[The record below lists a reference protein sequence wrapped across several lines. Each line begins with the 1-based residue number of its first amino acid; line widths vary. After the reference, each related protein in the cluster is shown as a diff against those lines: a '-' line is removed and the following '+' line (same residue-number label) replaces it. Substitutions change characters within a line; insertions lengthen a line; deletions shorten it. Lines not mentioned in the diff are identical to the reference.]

1 MLREAIHWQNTVVY
15 GLLRRFAPRNDGL
28 RGRGGAPRTIAHIG
42 CLFSD
47 LVVAGQ
53 LSFFGRSPDSIVF
66 LRPSFAVTPPPAA
79 AARLDSAPLPL
90 PEKKSAART
99 APARADRPFRGIAL
113 ILASTVFLGASDVT
127 AKYLSATL
135 PSIEITWIR
144 FLVFALI
151 MTPAMLPGSPLF
163 ALHTGRP
170 GLQVMRGVALLS
182 SSLFFISGLRFL
194 PIAEAS
200 ATGFVAP
207 LFVTALSIV
216 FLGERVGL
224 RRWIATALGLIGVL
238 IILRPG
244 TSAFHPAAFF
254 PIVSALAWACTLIMT
269 RMMSGREHALT
280 TMAYSSIAGVCVL
293 CALVPFVWVA
303 PSWHDILFGIF
314 IGVASTAGQWIVV
327 LAFRYADAS
336 VLAPFSYTQLLWV
349 SILGFVVF
357 GEVPDAWT
365 VTGAVFIVGSGLYT
379 AHRERVRRSQLLA
392 MDGELSPNA

>member
-1 MLREAIHWQNTVVY
+1 
-15 GLLRRFAPRNDGL
+15 
-28 RGRGGAPRTIAHIG
+28 
-42 CLFSD
+42 
-47 LVVAGQ
+47 
-53 LSFFGRSPDSIVF
+53 
-66 LRPSFAVTPPPAA
+66 VTPPPAA
-79 AARLDSAPLPL
+79 AARLDSASLPL
-90 PEKKSAART
+90 PEKKPAMRT
-99 APARADRPFRGIAL
+99 VPARADRPFRGIAL
-113 ILASTVFLGASDVT
+113 ILASTVFLGVSDVT

-135 PSIEITWIR
+135 PSTEIAWIR

-151 MTPAMLPGSPLF
+151 MSPAMLPGSPLY
-163 ALHTGRP
+163 AMRTERP
-170 GLQVMRGVALLS
+170 GLQLMRGVALLS
-182 SSLFFISGLRFL
+182 SSLLFISGLRFL

-200 ATGFVAP
+200 ATGFVSP

-216 FLGERVGL
+216 FLGERVGV

-244 TSAFHPAAFF
+244 TGAFHAAAFF

-280 TMAYSSIAGVCVL
+280 TMTWSSIAGVCIL
-293 CALVPFVWVA
+293 SALLPFAWVA
-303 PSWHDILFGIF
+303 PSWHDILFGVL

-349 SILGFVVF
+349 SILGFVIF
-357 GEVPDAWT
+357 GELPDILT

-392 MDGELSPNA
+392 LDGELSPNA

>member
-1 MLREAIHWQNTVVY
+1 MM
-15 GLLRRFAPRNDGL
+15 
-28 RGRGGAPRTIAHIG
+28 HIG
-42 CLFSD
+42 CLFSH
-47 LVVAGQ
+47 LVNGTQ
-53 LSFFGRSPDSIVF
+53 LSFFGYSPDSIIADE
-66 LRPSFAVTPPPAA
+66 LSIVTPPPAA

-90 PEKKSAART
+90 PEKKPATRT

-135 PSIEITWIR
+135 PSIEIAWIR

-151 MTPAMLPGSPLF
+151 MSPAMVPGSPLY
-163 ALHTGRP
+163 ALRSQRP
-170 GLQVMRGVALLS
+170 GLQAMRGVALLG

-216 FLGERVGL
+216 FLGETVGV
-224 RRWIATALGLIGVL
+224 RRWLATAVGLIGVL

-244 TSAFHPAAFF
+244 TGAFHPAAFF

-269 RMMSGREHALT
+269 RMMSGRDHAIT
-280 TMAYSSIAGVCVL
+280 TMTYSSIVGVCIL
-293 CALVPFVWVA
+293 SALVPFVWVA

-314 IGVASTAGQWIVV
+314 IGLASTAGQWIVV

-349 SILGFVVF
+349 SILGFVIF
-357 GEVPDAWT
+357 GEVPDVWT

-392 MDGELSPNA
+392 LPSELSPNA

>member
-1 MLREAIHWQNTVVY
+1 V
-15 GLLRRFAPRNDGL
+15 P
-28 RGRGGAPRTIAHIG
+28 
-42 CLFSD
+42 
-47 LVVAGQ
+47 
-53 LSFFGRSPDSIVF
+53 
-66 LRPSFAVTPPPAA
+66 PPPAA

-90 PEKKSAART
+90 PQKKSVKRT

-113 ILASTVFLGASDVT
+113 ILASTVFLGASDVA

-135 PSIEITWIR
+135 PSIEIAWIR

-151 MTPAMLPGSPLF
+151 MSPAMLSGSRLY
-163 ALHTGRP
+163 ALDTRRP
-170 GLQVMRGVALLS
+170 GLQVMRGVALLA

-200 ATGFVAP
+200 ATGFVSP

-216 FLGERVGL
+216 FLGESVGI
-224 RRWIATALGLIGVL
+224 RRWIATAVGLIGVL
-238 IILRPG
+238 VILRPG

-254 PIVSALAWACTLIMT
+254 PIVSALAWAGTLIMT

-280 TMAYSSIAGVCVL
+280 TMTYSSIVGVCVL
-293 CALVPFVWVA
+293 CALVPFVWVT
-303 PSWHDILFGIF
+303 PSWHDIAFGIF

-349 SILGFVVF
+349 SILGFIIF
-357 GEVPDAWT
+357 GELPDIWT
-365 VTGAVFIVGSGLYT
+365 VTGAAFIVGSGLYT

-392 MDGELSPNA
+392 LDGEFSPNA

>member
-1 MLREAIHWQNTVVY
+1 VFQR
-15 GLLRRFAPRNDGL
+15 L
-28 RGRGGAPRTIAHIG
+28 RGRPPHPIMHIG

-47 LVVAGQ
+47 LVNDTQ
-53 LSFFGRSPDSIVF
+53 LSFFGYSPDSIIAYE
-66 LRPSFAVTPPPAA
+66 LSIVTPPPAA

-90 PEKKSAART
+90 PEKKPATRT
-99 APARADRPFRGIAL
+99 APARADRPLRGIAL

-135 PSIEITWIR
+135 PSIEIAWIR

-151 MTPAMLPGSPLF
+151 MSPAMVAGSPLY
-163 ALHTGRP
+163 ALRSQRS
-170 GLQVMRGVALLS
+170 GLQVMRGVALLG

-216 FLGERVGL
+216 FLGETVGV
-224 RRWIATALGLIGVL
+224 RRWLATAVGLIGVL

-244 TSAFHPAAFF
+244 TGAFHPAAFF

-269 RMMSGREHALT
+269 RMMSGRDHAIT
-280 TMAYSSIAGVCVL
+280 TMTYSSIVGVCIL
-293 CALVPFVWVA
+293 SALVPFVWVA
-303 PSWHDILFGIF
+303 PSWHDILFGVF
-314 IGVASTAGQWIVV
+314 IGLASTAGQWIVV

-349 SILGFVVF
+349 SILGFVIF
-357 GEVPDAWT
+357 GEVPDVWT

-392 MDGELSPNA
+392 LPSELSPNA